1 MVEGK
6 RKRGQF
12 RFQDE
17 AETFAEQSGVARAHE
32 GTAAFELAQEVRL
45 DAAKA
50 KRFNR
55 GMADIRVFDQKQ
67 QLDGIAYV
75 LKVVRDDRGNEIENP
90 PVKSKAL
97 LKLIHQR
104 KRDNFVN

>member
-12 RFQDE
+12 RFQDRGGDVCG
-17 AETFAEQSGVARAHE
+17 AKRGCAGQR
-32 GTAAFELAQEVRL
+32 GTAAFALAQEVRL

-55 GMADIRVFDQKQ
+55 GTADIRVFDQKQ

-75 LKVVRDDRGNEIENP
+75 FKVVRDDKGNEIETR
-90 PVKSKAL
+90 L
-97 LKLIHQR
+97 
-104 KRDNFVN
+104 